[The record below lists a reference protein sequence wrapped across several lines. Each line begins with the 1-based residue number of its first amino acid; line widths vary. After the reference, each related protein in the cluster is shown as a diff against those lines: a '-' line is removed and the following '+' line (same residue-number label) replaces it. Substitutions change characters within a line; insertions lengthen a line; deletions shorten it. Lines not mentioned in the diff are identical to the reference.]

1 MLTEELVLFLS
12 LFKYNLLQPIKV
24 CDQFVDLQ
32 FLRLLRFSN
41 FDQKLKV
48 GLIIQCECFFLEAHL
63 YAVVSLLGTLLL
75 LLGVLIVG

>member
-24 CDQFVDLQ
+24 SDHFVDLQ
-32 FLRLLRFSN
+32 FLRLLRYSN

-48 GLIIQCECFFLEAHL
+48 GLII
-63 YAVVSLLGTLLL
+63 
-75 LLGVLIVG
+75 

>member
-24 CDQFVDLQ
+24 SDHFVDLQ
-32 FLRLLRFSN
+32 FLRLLRYSN

-48 GLIIQCECFFLEAHL
+48 GLIIQRECFFLEAYL